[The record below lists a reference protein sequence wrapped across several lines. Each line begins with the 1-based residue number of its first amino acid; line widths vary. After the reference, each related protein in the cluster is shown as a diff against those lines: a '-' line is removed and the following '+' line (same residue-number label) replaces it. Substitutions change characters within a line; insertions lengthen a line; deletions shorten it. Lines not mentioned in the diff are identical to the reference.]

1 MEMKVVIGTMNPGKV
16 NELKNVFSNIENFEI
31 IGLSDLNITD
41 DAPETSDTFVGNAL
55 QKATFYAKLTNLPC
69 ISDDS
74 GLEIEKLNNMP
85 GVFSAR
91 WTGVHADD
99 KTNNEMLVRE
109 LKRIGVSESPARYV
123 SAMAIVMP
131 SGKSFSTVAYL
142 NGTIKNVPQ
151 GNQGFSYDPYFYISD
166 NTTIADLSTEEKNK
180 ISHRGKA
187 ARQLAEIIGNNPH
200 MLEENS

>member
-1 MEMKVVIGTMNPGKV
+1 MKIVIGTMNPGKV
-16 NELKNVFSNIENFEI
+16 NELKKVFSNIENFEI

-41 DAPETSDTFVGNAL
+41 DAPETSNTFVGNAL

-74 GLEIEKLNNMP
+74 GLEVEKLNNMP

-151 GNQGFSYDPYFYISD
+151 GNHGFSYDPYFYISD
-166 NTTIADLSTEEKNK
+166 NMTIADLSTEEKNK